1 MDLSAIGLLLD
12 AGLSRNL
19 VLRCLPTFSRIAAGA
34 CSQSAAE
41 PAIRLMLKLLRG
53 IRILVN
59 MRACGDMYI
68 CDTRRGISSYPSS
81 NESKSPGRWSCFLVG
96 MRLSFGLVGASPC
109 LRSSLSGGVGGLSA
123 REVS

>member
-12 AGLSRNL
+12 AGLSCNL

-41 PAIRLMLKLLRG
+41 PAIRLMLKMLRG

-59 MRACGDMYI
+59 MRTCGDMYI
-68 CDTRRGISSYPSS
+68 CDTRWGISSYPSS
-81 NESKSPGRWSCFLVG
+81 NESNPPDGGAAFLSVC
-96 MRLSFGLVGASPC
+96 AS
-109 LRSSLSGGVGGLSA
+109 RSG
-123 REVS
+123 